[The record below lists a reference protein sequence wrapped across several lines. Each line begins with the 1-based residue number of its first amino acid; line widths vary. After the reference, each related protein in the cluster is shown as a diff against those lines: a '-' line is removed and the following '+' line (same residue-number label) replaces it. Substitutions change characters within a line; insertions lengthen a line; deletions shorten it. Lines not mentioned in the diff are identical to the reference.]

1 MAKVKVTA
9 PVAGYSGRIGADVFV
24 DGVAEVE
31 ESGLDYYRRHG
42 YIVGDE
48 TSEQVEVPSAE
59 RDANEAEVIGDN
71 VRPAPG
77 ARKADW
83 VAYAESLGIDAVGK
97 TKEDLMEECAEHPA
111 DGRNV
116 EDLEEA

>member
-48 TSEQVEVPSAE
+48 TSEQVEVPSAARVVNDTE
-59 RDANEAEVIGDN
+59 IVDDN
-71 VRPAPG
+71 ARPASG
-77 ARKADW
+77 GRKADW
-83 VAYAESLGIDAVGK
+83 VDYAESLGIDTEGK
-97 TKEDLMEECAEHPA
+97 TKEDLMKECAEYLA